1 MTNSYGIKAND
12 FEANS
17 YGIKTEDFF
26 EANSHGIKT
35 KDFGIF
41 CFDRL
46 VQKKH
51 GLIFATP
58 PPRDLET
65 QAAYRHR
72 TTSKLVLPC
81 PVTGR
86 GGRVDHWRGVR
97 RERTADKF
105 LLSLASRG
113 SAKVHTRTSVSRRL
127 ADRRHKIR
135 RIVNQS
141 EYRCKIGHHKT
152 GTTQSI
158 ALYSARPLPAEYQ
171 RRAFRSIGN
180 AHCDNFSSFSA
191 CLGQRALIV
200 AFFQCIFCGSFSALL
215 RQSTS
220 KSASP
225 CLRGELSF
233 ASAPSST
240 SFSLNFV
247 NGSPRARLGVHF
259 VHP

>member
-1 MTNSYGIKAND
+1 M
-12 FEANS
+12 
-17 YGIKTEDFF
+17 
-26 EANSHGIKT
+26 
-35 KDFGIF
+35 
-41 CFDRL
+41 
-46 VQKKH
+46 
-51 GLIFATP
+51 
-58 PPRDLET
+58 
-65 QAAYRHR
+65 
-72 TTSKLVLPC
+72 
-81 PVTGR
+81 
-86 GGRVDHWRGVR
+86 DHWRGVR

-191 CLGQRALIV
+191 CLGQRALIDV
-200 AFFQCIFCGSFSALL
+200 AFLQCILWFILSPAASIYFKVCFPLSSWGAFIRIRAVEHLL
-215 RQSTS
+215 
-220 KSASP
+220 
-225 CLRGELSF
+225 F
-233 ASAPSST
+233 AK
-240 SFSLNFV
+240 F
-247 NGSPRARLGVHF
+247 R
-259 VHP
+259 